1 MLVTAPFA
9 GPVSF
14 PLLVARELGEEQIN
28 LKNSCETNEIGD
40 IVLDS
45 ITNIAKLKVKGYKI
59 VAGVYIDMY
68 SILGNK
74 NSNRIYT
81 IRAGTLA
88 DINARLYAKYTN
100 KEVINTDA
108 ETAVKKSE
116 EGYLAIVGI
125 EVKIGEKLED
135 ELARLGLRT
144 PSCVIYSKVDPT
156 NLLKIYEKGI
166 NIIREDPKN
175 SARVISSLSKYYTLN
190 VMENIIEHYNHRL
203 TINFHELKKSI
214 EVYSQIVPSVSDLQL
229 GFS

>member
-28 LKNSCETNEIGD
+28 LKNSCETNEVGD

-74 NSNRIYT
+74 NSTRIYT

-108 ETAVKKSE
+108 ETAVKK
-116 EGYLAIVGI
+116 
-125 EVKIGEKLED
+125 IG
-135 ELARLGLRT
+135 RRI
-144 PSCVIYSKVDPT
+144 SCDSWD
-156 NLLKIYEKGI
+156 
-166 NIIREDPKN
+166 R
-175 SARVISSLSKYYTLN
+175 
-190 VMENIIEHYNHRL
+190 
-203 TINFHELKKSI
+203 
-214 EVYSQIVPSVSDLQL
+214 SQNRRKTR
-229 GFS
+229 G